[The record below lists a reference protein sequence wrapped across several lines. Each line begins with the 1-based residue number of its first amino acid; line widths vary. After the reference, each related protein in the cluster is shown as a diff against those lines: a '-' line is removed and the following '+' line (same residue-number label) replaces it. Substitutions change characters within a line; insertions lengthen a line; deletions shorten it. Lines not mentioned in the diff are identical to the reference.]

1 MFCMVALLSV
11 FGAITEEVMRLILD
25 ESLSLIEWVMIRVL

>member
-1 MFCMVALLSV
+1 MFCMVVLLSV